1 MISHFFIDRPIF
13 ACVVCLVILLFGVVA
28 IPQLAIEQ
36 FPEIT
41 PPVIMV
47 RATYPGA
54 NAEDV
59 ANAVAIP
66 IEQQLNGVDNMLY
79 METSCT
85 SDGSMTINISFEV
98 GTDPDIANV
107 LVQNRVKLAEP
118 LLPEEVKRLGVAVIK
133 RSTSTVCFFTVFEKT
148 PESAGFH
155 DESMPAT
162 ESVWQG
168 LLRKIGLGGHK
179 EKDSEPAAAEG
190 KSALG
195 GDESEVK
202 GELEK
207 KLGEAE
213 KLAAAKGVKSGPYL
227 CNYASLYLKDRLAR
241 VKGVGEVMMFD
252 ARDFSMRVWMDED
265 TMAAR
270 AVSVSEVAA
279 AIQAQNVQFAAG
291 RIGQEPIPVTIQK
304 NLAIVT
310 LGRLAEVSQFENVII
325 RVDEN
330 GGILRLKDIAKIE
343 LGSNSYQMETRFNGL
358 MATGI
363 GVSQRSGAN
372 AMEVATLAIAAMEAQ
387 RPALQR
393 SGLDYALSFN
403 ATEFISATVHEFVET
418 LILCVLFVVLTV
430 YIFLQD
436 WRAALI
442 PTLTIP
448 VSIIGTFFIMFLFG
462 FSINTMTLFGL
473 ILVIGIV
480 VDDAIVVVEN
490 TQRIIDEEHLEGHA
504 AAKKSMNQVIG
515 PVIATVLVMIAVFVP
530 TAMMSGIVGK
540 LYKQFALTI
549 AGAVFI
555 SGVCGVTLAPALC
568 AILLRPSVAK
578 NKRFIGFRIFNW
590 FFDGFTKFYLSN
602 VKLVIM
608 VAPVVLLLWAVL
620 VGFLLWVVNVLPSG
634 FVPTEDQGVMF
645 CDIALR
651 EGATQKQTA
660 AVLDR
665 LEKIVERQKVITRDE
680 YGNIKTGGVAM
691 GMFVNGF
698 SFMGGQASNRAMCIM
713 RLETWDKRKEAAL
726 KPDALQS
733 RLKYDL
739 ETNKDTMIPEA
750 QFMLFTPPPIMGLGL
765 ATGVVY
771 QLLDERDTGSNNLY
785 AVQQDV
791 VEKAVDKNPRDPDAL
806 IVAAMAPFNPNS
818 PRLYLDIDREKAM
831 RMGLNL
837 GEVRN
842 ALQSYLGAAYI
853 NDFNKFG
860 RTFRVNIQAEG
871 KYRDDMTDVL
881 NIKVKNDKGTMVPL
895 AAFVT
900 LKETAGPQNITRF
913 NMFPSAKITTVLRP
927 DKSTS
932 QGIEKMKAITETL
945 PDGFSNAW
953 SDLTYQEMTVGEQTG
968 YIFALSILFAFLILA
983 AQYESW
989 SSPLIIMMAVPL
1001 GVAGA
1006 ITAVF
1011 LFGRYGGALLE
1022 TNVYTQIGLL
1032 MMVGLSA
1039 KNAILI
1045 TEFAREHRE
1054 HGAPLIQSAYE
1065 AGRLRLRPIFM
1076 TSFAFILGVLPLV
1089 WANGAGSNSRN
1100 AIGNCVFGGLLMET
1114 MIGVYVTPVL
1124 FVLIQGTAEFMM
1136 KHFRATLAKSH
1147 EKAKAASGR
1156 ALDEVNVRHG
1166 D

>member
-1 MISHFFIDRPIF
+1 VIF
-13 ACVVCLVILLFGVVA
+13 LFGIVA
-28 IPQLAIEQ
+28 IPQLAVEQ

-41 PPVIMV
+41 PPIVMI

-66 IEQQLNGVDNMLY
+66 IEQQLNGVDNMIY

-85 SDGSMTINISFEV
+85 SDGSMTINVSFDV

-118 LLPEEVKRLGVAVIK
+118 LLPEEVKRLGVSVIK
-133 RSTSTVCFFTVFEKT
+133 RSSSFVCFFTVFERV
-148 PESAGFH
+148 PGSEGFH
-155 DESMPAT
+155 DDSMPEDKT
-162 ESVWQG
+162 VWQS
-168 LLRKIGLGGHK
+168 LAEKFYLGWLWKCFESQGGTGGK
-179 EKDSEPAAAEG
+179 PALDVAVSSETAEI
-190 KSALG
+190 K
-195 GDESEVK
+195 
-202 GELEK
+202 LEK
-207 KLGEAE
+207 TLEDAE
-213 KLAAAKGVKSGPYL
+213 ELAAAKGVKSGPYL

-265 TMAAR
+265 IMAAR
-270 AVSVSEVAA
+270 SVSVSEVAA
-279 AIQAQNVQFAAG
+279 AIQEQNTQFAAG
-291 RIGQEPIPVTIQK
+291 RIGQEPIPITIQK
-304 NLAIVT
+304 NLAIIT
-310 LGRLAEVSQFENVII
+310 LGRLADVSQFENMII
-325 RVDEN
+325 RVDDS
-330 GGILRLKDIAKIE
+330 GGVLRLKDIAKIE
-343 LGSNSYQMETRFNGL
+343 LGSNSYQMESRFNGL
-358 MATGI
+358 MSTGI

-372 AMEVATLAIAAMEAQ
+372 AMEVATLAIDTMEAQ
-387 RPALQR
+387 RHALQR
-393 SGLDYALSFN
+393 SGLDFAVSFN
-403 ATEFISATVHEFVET
+403 ASDFITATVHEFVET
-418 LILCVLFVVLTV
+418 LVLCVLFVILTV
-430 YIFLQD
+430 YLFLQD

-448 VSIIGTFFIMFLFG
+448 VSIVGTFFLMFLFG

-515 PVIATVLVMIAVFVP
+515 PVIATVLVMLAVFVP

-555 SGVCGVTLAPALC
+555 SGVCGITLAPALC

-578 NKRFIGFRIFNW
+578 NKRFFGFRMFNW
-590 FFDGFTKFYLSN
+590 FFDGFTRFYLGN
-602 VKLVIM
+602 VKMVIT
-608 VAPVVLLLWAVL
+608 VAPLVLILWGCL
-620 VGFLLWVVNVLPSG
+620 VGFLLFVIKVMPSG
-634 FVPTEDQGVMF
+634 FVPTEDQGVVF
-645 CDIALR
+645 CDIALP

-660 AVLDR
+660 DVLTR
-665 LEKIVERQKVITRDE
+665 VEKIVERHKKTVRDE
-680 YGNIKTGGVAM
+680 NGKVKSGGVAM

-713 RLETWDKRKEAAL
+713 RLDMWEKRKELAL
-726 KPDALQS
+726 KPDAIQS
-733 RLKYDL
+733 RIKYDL
-739 ETNKDTMIPEA
+739 EVNEETMIPEA

-771 QLLDERDTGSNNLY
+771 QLLDERDTGSINLY
-785 AVQQDV
+785 NVMQDV
-791 VEKAVDKNPRDPDAL
+791 IEKSVDKNPRAPDAL

-818 PRLYLDIDREKAM
+818 PRLYLDIDREKAK

-842 ALQSYLGAAYI
+842 ALQSYLGTAYV

-860 RTFRVNIQAEG
+860 RTFRVNMQAEG
-871 KYRDDMTDVL
+871 KYRDDMRDVL
-881 NIKVKNDKGTMVPL
+881 NIKVKNNKGTMVPL
-895 AAFVT
+895 SAFVT
-900 LKETAGPQNITRF
+900 LKETSGPQNITRF

-953 SDLTYQEMTVGEQTG
+953 SDLTYQEMTIGSQTG

-1006 ITAVF
+1006 MTAVF
-1011 LFGRYGGALLE
+1011 CFARWGGALME
-1022 TNVYTQIGLL
+1022 QNVYTQIGLL
-1032 MMVGLSA
+1032 RMVGLSA

-1045 TEFAREHRE
+1045 TEFARERRIE
-1054 HGAPLIQSAYE
+1054 GMSLMQSAYE
-1065 AGRLRLRPIFM
+1065 AGHLRLRPIFM

-1114 MIGVYVTPVL
+1114 MIGVYVTPAL
-1124 FVLIQGTAEFMM
+1124 FVLIQGTAEFFM
-1136 KHFRATLAKSH
+1136 KRFRAAMAKSH
-1147 EKAKAASGR
+1147 EKAKRESGR
-1156 ALDEVNVRHG
+1156 HIEEVVVRHG